1 MHANNATH
9 VVQMTRMTVS
19 RAARPPTHFRRGS
32 VAGVGPNVRGKL
44 AIGAAARAPALH
56 LAPTRGA
63 ARTVGTTVGA
73 VGTPVGAVGITVGA
87 VGTTVGR
94 QAAARGQHAEQR
106 RSQLVA
112 WLGLG

>member
-1 MHANNATH
+1 M
-9 VVQMTRMTVS
+9 S

-32 VAGVGPNVRGKL
+32 VAGVGPDVRGKL
-44 AIGAAARAPALH
+44 AIGATARAPALH

-87 VGTTVGR
+87 VGTTVGAVGTTVGR

-112 WLGLG
+112 W

>member
-1 MHANNATH
+1 M
-9 VVQMTRMTVS
+9 S

-63 ARTVGTTVGA
+63 ARTV
-73 VGTPVGAVGITVGA
+73 VGTTVGA

-94 QAAARGQHAEQR
+94 HAAARGQHAEQR

>member
-1 MHANNATH
+1 MDHVHANTATH

-44 AIGAAARAPALH
+44 AIGATARAPALH

-73 VGTPVGAVGITVGA
+73 VGT
-87 VGTTVGR
+87 TVGR
-94 QAAARGQHAEQR
+94 HAAARGQHAEQR

-112 WLGLG
+112 W

>member
-1 MHANNATH
+1 M
-9 VVQMTRMTVS
+9 S

-73 VGTPVGAVGITVGA
+73 VGT
-87 VGTTVGR
+87 TVGR
-94 QAAARGQHAEQR
+94 HAAARGQHAEQR

-112 WLGLG
+112 W

>member
-1 MHANNATH
+1 MHANTATH

-44 AIGAAARAPALH
+44 AIGAAARAPAIH

-63 ARTVGTTVGA
+63 ARTVGT
-73 VGTPVGAVGITVGA
+73 PVGA
-87 VGTTVGR
+87 VGTTVGGH
-94 QAAARGQHAEQR
+94 AAARGQHAEQR

-112 WLGLG
+112 W

>member
-1 MHANNATH
+1 MDHVHANTATH

-32 VAGVGPNVRGKL
+32 VAGVGPNVRSEL

-73 VGTPVGAVGITVGA
+73 VGT
-87 VGTTVGR
+87 TVGR
-94 QAAARGQHAEQR
+94 HAAARGQHAEQR

-112 WLGLG
+112 W

>member
-1 MHANNATH
+1 M
-9 VVQMTRMTVS
+9 S

-32 VAGVGPNVRGKL
+32 VAGVGPDVLGKL

-56 LAPTRGA
+56 LAPTRGT
-63 ARTVGTTVGA
+63 ARTVGTT
-73 VGTPVGAVGITVGA
+73 VGAVGITVGA

-94 QAAARGQHAEQR
+94 HAAARGQHAEQR

-112 WLGLG
+112 W